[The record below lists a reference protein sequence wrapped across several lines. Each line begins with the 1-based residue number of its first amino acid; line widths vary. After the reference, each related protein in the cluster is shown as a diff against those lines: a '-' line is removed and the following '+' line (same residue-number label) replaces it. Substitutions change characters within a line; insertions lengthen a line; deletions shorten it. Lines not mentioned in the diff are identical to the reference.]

1 LDLCPV
7 TNRKPAGENQ
17 AFLLLGPVQRPRR
30 KSKDFS
36 SDVNYDKTIGS
47 CRYEQGKIYCGVLSP
62 VAKTNLK
69 GFRSRQVGY
78 EPLQGCD
85 GNDELKR
92 HWC

>member
-1 LDLCPV
+1 MMSI
-7 TNRKPAGENQ
+7 TIKR
-17 AFLLLGPVQRPRR
+17 LGVADTSRARSTAAYYP
-30 KSKDFS
+30 
-36 SDVNYDKTIGS
+36 
-47 CRYEQGKIYCGVLSP
+47 P